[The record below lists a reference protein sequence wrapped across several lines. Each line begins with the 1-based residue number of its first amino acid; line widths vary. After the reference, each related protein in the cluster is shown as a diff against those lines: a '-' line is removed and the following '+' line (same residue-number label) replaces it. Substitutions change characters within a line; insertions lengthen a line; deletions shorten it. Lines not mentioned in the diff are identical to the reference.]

1 MNSPASETP
10 APPAAR
16 PVALPWPGRLA
27 LLALAAA
34 MAGAVLWPYH
44 GGRPEVPA
52 GVVATGEGTEVP
64 LEKALAPV
72 TLVHFWATWCPPC
85 IDEVPA
91 IAKLARDLSSEPRF
105 GVMMVAVAD
114 SPPKVESFLG
124 SAQAARSILY
134 DAKWEVAH
142 RYGTRQL
149 PETYL
154 VVGGRIAEKFVGATD
169 WNDPK
174 VRKKIEAALEQKS

>member
-1 MNSPASETP
+1 M
-10 APPAAR
+10 AA
-16 PVALPWPGRLA
+16 
-27 LLALAAA
+27 
-34 MAGAVLWPYH
+34 AVLWPHH
-44 GGRPEVPA
+44 GNRPEVPS
-52 GVVATGEGTEVP
+52 GTVAASDGTEVP

-91 IAKLARDLSSEPRF
+91 IAKLARDLSGQPKF

-114 SPPKVESFLG
+114 TQPTVEKVLG
-124 SAQAARSILY
+124 GAEAARSILY
-134 DAKWEVAH
+134 DPKWEVAH
-142 RYGTRQL
+142 RYGTRKL

-169 WNDPK
+169 WNDPE
-174 VRKKIEAALEQKS
+174 VRKKIEAALQQKG